1 MYKYIKTTL
10 VATAV
15 LLAGTASALTAQQS
29 VQKEIISINAD
40 GSETISY
47 VSAEKV
53 IPGERIAYLL
63 DFANDQSEPA
73 TDLKLVMP
81 VPEVIT
87 FNEGSARGEGTII
100 SYSVDGETFMPREA
114 LRVALDDGKSR
125 PAVADD
131 ITHIRWVI
139 AGPVQPGEKG
149 QLAFSG
155 TLK

>member
-53 IPGERIAYLL
+53 IPGERIALSL
-63 DFANDQSEPA
+63 
-73 TDLKLVMP
+73 
-81 VPEVIT
+81 I
-87 FNEGSARGEGTII
+87 
-100 SYSVDGETFMPREA
+100 
-114 LRVALDDGKSR
+114 
-125 PAVADD
+125 
-131 ITHIRWVI
+131 HI
-139 AGPVQPGEKG
+139 
-149 QLAFSG
+149 
-155 TLK
+155 